1 MADEDDL
8 FHVTH
13 AQKVSALY
21 TVAALGI
28 PIQCRTAADAKLE
41 EKMIK
46 NADAGKQLKQP
57 LELVWKNHSERLGQL
72 QVPRI
77 LVAAA
82 AVIETDL
89 DTEGLFRVPGSSKRA
104 TEINDAVDSG
114 REVKGTSSD
123 MSTLIK
129 AFLREMPEP
138 LLTTRL
144 FDSFVHAAA
153 LPSLRDRVRAI
164 KLLVLELPTSH
175 LHVLIFLMSLLGSVV
190 AHGTVN
196 RMNASNL
203 ASMIAPNILRPAK
216 SKSTDPAQQA
226 ADMLKFHGETCRA
239 VTLLILHHAE
249 LGVVPDDVEKMAE
262 EFSGDSEEAKLIYQ
276 QLLEAPSST
285 WFPKK
290 DGGAQAEGSE
300 SQTSE
305 AAKKHNTR
313 AASELRRYTTQSL
326 KQKAAAKKPS
336 GGDE

>member
-1 MADEDDL
+1 
-8 FHVTH
+8 
-13 AQKVSALY
+13 
-21 TVAALGI
+21 
-28 PIQCRTAADAKLE
+28 
-41 EKMIK
+41 MIK

-153 LPSLRDRVRAI
+153 LPS
-164 KLLVLELPTSH
+164 
-175 LHVLIFLMSLLGSVV
+175 
-190 AHGTVN
+190 
-196 RMNASNL
+196 
-203 ASMIAPNILRPAK
+203 PN
-216 SKSTDPAQQA
+216 
-226 ADMLKFHGETCRA
+226 
-239 VTLLILHHAE
+239 
-249 LGVVPDDVEKMAE
+249 
-262 EFSGDSEEAKLIYQ
+262 
-276 QLLEAPSST
+276 
-285 WFPKK
+285 
-290 DGGAQAEGSE
+290 
-300 SQTSE
+300 
-305 AAKKHNTR
+305 
-313 AASELRRYTTQSL
+313 
-326 KQKAAAKKPS
+326 
-336 GGDE
+336 